1 MYECMFYDFEP
12 DDKTQKQN
20 EQCKADVF
28 TGTDDKNAGFMRI
41 STSKMKDKM
50 KKIDNVKDLTF
61 RDFISFFKILLIS
74 FAASSSRGLVYSG
87 YQTVISSDKNSEVLV
102 LSENSS

>member
-1 MYECMFYDFEP
+1 MILNPTIKLKSKMNSELIEY
-12 DDKTQKQN
+12 
-20 EQCKADVF
+20 KADVF

-87 YQTVISSDKNSEVLV
+87 YKTVISSDKNSEVLV